1 MRILLYPSI
10 LTLALASGVAT
21 AAQEETSEFGEPV
34 IVNGERIPDL
44 EIMRFLIYGP
54 GRNALEARKL
64 EILMQQEVE
73 LRRYEAR
80 ERLAEEQ
87 HQQAFDDLTEEQQGA
102 IDAEVDA
109 SFTHLQITLEDAQA
123 RIEEQVGE
131 FKERYPTL
139 DPDTETERAYRS
151 VKWYED
157 QVFQTMR
164 FDELFFPGH
173 PDNWAEVSI
182 EAIHAGSPNY
192 DLVADYA
199 THWEYRREQAEET
212 GEEMKRED
220 DMMMTLLR
228 DYVMNALNSLVE
240 TRSSVD
246 GIDPEIVLE
255 IEGLG
260 VYDEIRTRDVYEEF
274 KDAFTWRDI
283 ADAKRFL
290 ALQTAAR
297 QALEGLGALTPRD
310 EYLQEV
316 QEAREQ
322 LAATMFNWQF
332 IALMGHQFPSEE
344 AYTEHVYLMESYRTM
359 IADQLVKDGNG
370 QIGEAL
376 EANMDYANV
385 VMGLGRCL
393 TEVCFVSAFDF
404 PRNEWRPGG
413 FSEARERAVELRG
426 QIDAYIDR
434 LIAAETA
441 KQEAVA
447 RGENYE
453 WPAELVSFDRFWSDF
468 LDLNSEFWDPPLPM
482 SGKPAPEMGRKNK
495 GRLSGEAMTRNDY
508 KRTLGE
514 SSYYWYLYNVST
526 TDRVFLEQEIGSV
539 GGPYIG
545 PFGYYIIYLR
555 SRLDP
560 SHPLDL
566 NSERHFEMM
575 VDDFVRNEFTKFA
588 HEALLGAEVSGLPDG
603 LGN

>member
-1 MRILLYPSI
+1 MVEWL
-10 LTLALASGVAT
+10 G
-21 AAQEETSEFGEPV
+21 
-34 IVNGERIPDL
+34 
-44 EIMRFLIYGP
+44 
-54 GRNALEARKL
+54 GR
-64 EILMQQEVE
+64 
-73 LRRYEAR
+73 
-80 ERLAEEQ
+80 
-87 HQQAFDDLTEEQQGA
+87 
-102 IDAEVDA
+102 
-109 SFTHLQITLEDAQA
+109 
-123 RIEEQVGE
+123 
-131 FKERYPTL
+131 
-139 DPDTETERAYRS
+139 
-151 VKWYED
+151 
-157 QVFQTMR
+157 
-164 FDELFFPGH
+164 
-173 PDNWAEVSI
+173 
-182 EAIHAGSPNY
+182 
-192 DLVADYA
+192 
-199 THWEYRREQAEET
+199 
-212 GEEMKRED
+212 
-220 DMMMTLLR
+220 
-228 DYVMNALNSLVE
+228 
-240 TRSSVD
+240 
-246 GIDPEIVLE
+246 
-255 IEGLG
+255 
-260 VYDEIRTRDVYEEF
+260 
-274 KDAFTWRDI
+274 
-283 ADAKRFL
+283 
-290 ALQTAAR
+290 
-297 QALEGLGALTPRD
+297 
-310 EYLQEV
+310 
-316 QEAREQ
+316 
-322 LAATMFNWQF
+322 
-332 IALMGHQFPSEE
+332 
-344 AYTEHVYLMESYRTM
+344 
-359 IADQLVKDGNG
+359 
-370 QIGEAL
+370 
-376 EANMDYANV
+376 
-385 VMGLGRCL
+385 GRGGCL
-393 TEVCFVSAFDF
+393 TEVGFVSAFDF

-588 HEALLGAEVSGLPDG
+588 HEALRGAEVSGLPDG